1 MWKKQSPSSE
11 IPTHFPIFSRHSCPK
26 CKRKLEIW
34 GLNDSKR
41 KLEIWGLNDKN
52 SEGGEESYPILVC
65 PECDLF
71 FDYYEFD

>member
-11 IPTHFPIFSRHSCPK
+11 IPTRFPIFSRHSCPK
-26 CKRKLEIW
+26 CKRTLEIW
-34 GLNDSKR
+34 GLNSKN
-41 KLEIWGLNDKN
+41 G
-52 SEGGEESYPILVC
+52 EGGEESYPILVC

>member
-1 MWKKQSPSSE
+1 MWKKQSPSSKKT
-11 IPTHFPIFSRHSCPK
+11 THFPIFSSHSCPK
-26 CKRKLEIW
+26 C
-34 GLNDSKR
+34 KR

>member
-1 MWKKQSPSSE
+1 MWKKQSPSSKKTT
-11 IPTHFPIFSRHSCPK
+11 PFPSFSMHSCPK
-26 CKRKLEIW
+26 CKRNLEIW
-34 GLNDSKR
+34 GLNS
-41 KLEIWGLNDKN
+41 KN